1 MGARG
6 PKPKLPQLK
15 KLEGNP
21 GKRHIEEIVVQAGGD
36 AYAPDHLNDD
46 ATACFEMIK
55 RSMPLRLYA
64 AADTFALSA
73 FATAWAWHKRATH
86 ELNSPDAT
94 PIVEGSKGQL
104 QPNPWFKILKA
115 MSEEMRT
122 WGDRLGLDPK
132 ARAALKAPADDGPKS
147 KFAGLIAMPGGRSA

>member
-1 MGARG
+1 MAGGR
-6 PKPKLPQLK
+6 PKKLPQLK

-21 GKRHIEEIVVQAGGD
+21 GKRHIEEIVVEAGGD

-55 RSMPLRLYA
+55 RSMPPRLYA
-64 AADTFALSA
+64 TADTFALSA
-73 FATAWAWHKRATH
+73 FSTAWAWHKRATH
-86 ELNSPDAT
+86 ELNDPANM

-132 ARAALKAPADDGPKS
+132 ARAALKAPSGDGPKS
-147 KFAGLIAMPGGRSA
+147 KFEGLVSIKGGRSA